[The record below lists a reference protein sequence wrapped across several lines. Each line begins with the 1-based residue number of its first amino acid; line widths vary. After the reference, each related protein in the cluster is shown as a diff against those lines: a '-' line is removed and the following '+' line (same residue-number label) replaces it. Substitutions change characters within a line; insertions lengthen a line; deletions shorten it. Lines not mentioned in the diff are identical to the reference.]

1 MAAGNIIARHT
12 GAEAGLVTSGAA
24 GGLILQ
30 AAAVIAGNDP
40 ANMKRLPDTQGLRN
54 EIIIHKSHRF
64 PYDQYYASVGAQFV
78 EIGDGRRCHEWELEA
93 AFTECTAAVA

>member
-30 AAAVIAGNDP
+30 ASAVIAGNDP
-40 ANMKRLPDTQGLRN
+40 AKMKRLPDTQGLRN
-54 EIIIHKSHRF
+54 EIIIHH
-64 PYDQYYASVGAQFV
+64 
-78 EIGDGRRCHEWELEA
+78 GDVKIKTELSLMLNDIDNW
-93 AFTECTAAVA
+93 C

>member
-30 AAAVIAGNDP
+30 ASAVIAGNDP
-40 ANMKRLPDTQGLRN
+40 AKMKRLPDTQGLIKVTGSPMTN
-54 EIIIHKSHRF
+54 TT
-64 PYDQYYASVGAQFV
+64 ASVGAKFV